1 MIQTGVNCLAVE
13 LMYCCIVLA
22 AGKNAAVRWGAAVGS
37 GEGAAGQ
44 RVLRQVPVYRYSKE
58 EVKNPVRFGR
68 LGSLRV
74 PRLVAAQPLGRSR

>member
-13 LMYCCIVLA
+13 LTYCCIVLA

-37 GEGAAGQ
+37 WEGAAGQ
-44 RVLRQVPVYRYSKE
+44 QVPGQIPVYLWYSKE

-68 LGSLRV
+68 
-74 PRLVAAQPLGRSR
+74 